1 MCTDPGGARVEV
13 GYWLASEEY
22 GPRELVAQAQAAREH
37 GLTRFAISD
46 HYHPWTE
53 SQGHSPFVWSV
64 IAAVAATVPDA
75 HVTTFVTCPT
85 LRIHPAVVAQAAA
98 TSSLLLDGRFT
109 FGLGSGENL
118 NEHVLGDRWPHTDE
132 RHAMLEEAVEVMR
145 RLWSGD
151 QVTHEGRHYTVVNAR
166 LYDPPAATIPVPIS
180 AFGPKALDLAARV
193 NDGYVASGPMADLVD
208 GYRGRGGEG
217 PVIGGFKVC
226 FRDDEDEARELAH
239 RMWPNESMPG
249 ELAQE
254 LPTVAHMEQ
263 AVSNVTVD
271 DVAGSVVCGPDPEA
285 YLGRLREFEDAGF
298 DVVHVQPIG
307 GRVGEFLGFLTDE
320 VLPRR

>member
-1 MCTDPGGARVEV
+1 MEV

-22 GPRELVAQAQAAREH
+22 GPKELLRQAQAAGEH

-85 LRIHPAVVAQAAA
+85 IRIHPAVVAQAAA

-118 NEHVLGDRWPHTDE
+118 NEHILGDRWPHTDE
-132 RHAMLEEAVEVMR
+132 RHDMLEEAVEVMR
-145 RLWSGD
+145 RLWTGE
-151 QVTHEGRHYTVVNAR
+151 QVTHEGPHYTVVNAR
-166 LYDPPAATIPVPIS
+166 LYDPPEETIPVPIS

-193 NDGYVASGPMADLVD
+193 NDGYVASGPMGDLVD
-208 GYRGRGGEG
+208 GYRERGGEG
-217 PVIGGFKVC
+217 PVIGGCKVC
-226 FRDDEDEARELAH
+226 FRDDEQEAREVAH
-239 RMWPNESMPG
+239 RIWPNESLPG

-254 LPTVAHMEQ
+254 LPTVTHMEQ
-263 AVSNVTVD
+263 GTSNVTVD
-271 DVAGSVVCGPDPEA
+271 DVAESVVCGADPDA
-285 YLGRLREFEDAGF
+285 YAARIRAFDDAGF
-298 DVVHVQPIG
+298 DVVHLHPIG
-307 GRVGEFLGFLTDE
+307 GRVEDFLAFLTDE
-320 VLPRR
+320 VLPRC